1 MPLKRILR
9 ESRTGPK
16 DPFSI
21 TALRRSLGL
30 GTLFM
35 AATRILARME
45 GPQWARI
52 EDTAIL
58 CSPQKAKLDDNLAIT
73 VNFRLNGGIRRNFTR
88 DLWEKAYDEHD
99 AGLLMIFWVEL
110 LRNRPL
116 LSKPIKTD
124 KFKRRAIFFWT
135 RNPELPYRVWMT
147 VATEFETIL
156 YPKTEMEA
164 QDILEIQEGD
174 NELTIIIRD
183 NRYLF
188 VKVINGKLTTES
200 VPE

>member
-1 MPLKRILR
+1 
-9 ESRTGPK
+9 
-16 DPFSI
+16 
-21 TALRRSLGL
+21 
-30 GTLFM
+30 M
-35 AATRILARME
+35 AATRTLARME

-73 VNFRLNGGIRRNFTR
+73 VNFKLNGGIRRNFTR

-156 YPKTEMEA
+156 YPKTEVEA
-164 QDILEIQEGD
+164 QDMLFSVTR
-174 NELTIIIRD
+174 NFELPAKELGQGKYDLSAKI
-183 NRYLF
+183 
-188 VKVINGKLTTES
+188 KVRWGRHVFTERGTTSGKTES
-200 VPE
+200 PVTVEIE